1 MLNDV
6 LWVTEDGSYGTGIVF
21 RANTEQWSD
30 EDWQKFE
37 EASDGERI
45 FVARD
50 IAERLE
56 R

>member
-1 MLNDV
+1 MCNDV
-6 LWVTEDGSYGTGIVF
+6 LWVTEDGSYGTGLVF
-21 RANTEQWSD
+21 RTNVEEWS
-30 EDWQKFE
+30 ERDWARFE

-56 R
+56 